1 MKYHLQHCRQQ
12 YCNMNYYLQQ
22 CREQYCHTVKEN
34 VKRSSYD
41 IQ

>member
-1 MKYHLQHCRQQ
+1 MKYHLQHYRQQ

>member
-1 MKYHLQHCRQQ
+1 MKDHLQHCRQQ